1 MLKEKNL
8 EAAKA
13 ILETLLGNSFL
24 VEVGISVIECIV
36 PCASL
41 K

>member
-1 MLKEKNL
+1 MLKEKDL

-36 PCASL
+36 LCASL